1 MTSSR
6 SPWSNTLP
14 SCFYSVLRKIFDSF
28 DNSKKGSISTA
39 TVGTIFQAMGI
50 KVTQEALE
58 RIIAEVDEDG
68 KRDDRKNSEME
79 LARKTLSPRRLD

>member
-1 MTSSR
+1 M
-6 SPWSNTLP
+6 
-14 SCFYSVLRKIFDSF
+14 LRKIFDSF

-50 KVTQEALE
+50 KVTREALE